1 MNYRECAEWLKNH
14 DNILLLTHVRP
25 DGDTLG
31 SAAALCSALRRM
43 GKKAALYNN
52 PDITPKYMKYVSQYV
67 DGHFAYDCTIAVDVA
82 EKHMLPLGFD
92 GEVNACVDH
101 HPTNSHYAGELL
113 LHPEKASCGEAVL
126 ELIKELCGSVTPEE
140 ASLLYMAV
148 STDCGC
154 FRYAN
159 VTAETFAAASELAS
173 CGARVR
179 ELNFDLFR
187 QVSRARIVLEGMIC
201 SQLKFYKNGAVVV
214 ATVTEE
220 MMNEAG
226 ATENDCDDIAGI
238 PGKVEG
244 CVVSMVIRELAKGK
258 CKVSVRSQP
267 SFDSSALCAVFGGG
281 GHKMASGCTINAEP
295 EKVCAM
301 MTEALEKLWDITA

>member
-14 DNILLLTHVRP
+14 DKILIITHLRP

-31 SAAALCSALRRM
+31 SAAALCSALRRS
-43 GKKAALYNN
+43 GKQAAMFNN
-52 PDITPKYMKYVSQYV
+52 PEITEKYRKYVSEYIC
-67 DGHFAYDCTIAVDVA
+67 DDFDYDCTVAVDVA
-82 EKHMLPLGFD
+82 EKHMICAGFD
-92 GEVNACVDH
+92 GDINLCIDH
-101 HPTNSHYAGELL
+101 HPTNSGYADNLL
-113 LHPEKASCGEAVL
+113 LHAEKASCGESVL
-126 ELIKELCGSVTPEE
+126 EVIKQLCGDVSENE

-173 CGARVR
+173 YGAQVR
-179 ELNFDLFR
+179 KLNFNLFR
-187 QVSRARIVLEGMIC
+187 QVSRARITLEGMIC
-201 SQLKFYKNGAVVV
+201 AGLKFYHDGAVVI
-214 ATVTEE
+214 ATVTEQ
-220 MMNEAG
+220 MMNDAG

-244 CVVSMVIRELAKGK
+244 CIVSMVIRELEKGK

-267 SFDSSALCAVFGGG
+267 VFDSSALCARFGGG
-281 GHKMASGCTINAEP
+281 GHKMASGCTIYAEP
-295 EKVCAM
+295 NEVHEMLVK
-301 MTEALEKLWDITA
+301 ALDEVWE